1 MSARPRIL
9 LALVVVAL
17 GIVTFGVVHV
27 VQKPVIPAIVVRN
40 TDAHRLLSSAL
51 GARVDRLLHDRP
63 PTDRSGSPK
72 LVALTFDDGPYPIET
87 PLLLDVLAQL
97 HVPATFFLIGH
108 DTEQFPA
115 LAKRI
120 EAEGHEIANHTQTHP
135 YRFDS
140 LTPPQVATELSDGA
154 TTLERYVSDPAIRT
168 MMRPPHGRFT
178 ESTVVTAQ
186 RNGYHVILW
195 NDDPGDWRSV
205 PPAEIERHMYDFAT
219 APDIVLLHS
228 GRLNT
233 VQALPAI
240 VARFR
245 SAGFAFVTVGQ
256 LMGRVNARTIVHP
269 LKLRV

>member
-1 MSARPRIL
+1 MTPRTATL
-9 LALVVVAL
+9 LAIVVVAL
-17 GIVTFGVVHV
+17 ALVTFGVVHV
-27 VQKPVIPAIVVRN
+27 ARKPVIPAIVVRN
-40 TDAHRLLSSAL
+40 TDAHRMLSPAL

-63 PTDRSGSPK
+63 PSDRRESPK

-120 EAEGHEIANHTQTHP
+120 AAEGHEIANHTQTHP

-140 LTPPQVATELSDGA
+140 LTAPQVTSELALGA
-154 TTLERYVSDPAIRT
+154 TTLERYVRDPAIRT

-186 RNGYHVILW
+186 RDGYHVILW

-205 PPAEIERHMYDFAT
+205 APAAIADHMYDNAT

-240 VARFR
+240 VARFQA
-245 SAGFAFVTVGQ
+245 AGFSFVTVGE
-256 LMGRVNARTIVHP
+256 LLARASPRTILHP
-269 LKLRV
+269 LKLHV